1 MIEVI
6 MRDTGIGIKL
16 EDQNIVR
23 LDIPVI
29 KREIIQQN

>member
-16 EDQNIVR
+16 EDQKKLFKIFGF
-23 LDIPVI
+23 LD
-29 KREIIQQN
+29 